1 VVAVSLVLTVVSA
14 GVPVAHAV
22 ELTFAVAASTFC
34 PMLLLGIWWRGL
46 TARGAIAGIVVGGG
60 LAMGAVVS
68 TTFGIV
74 TGGWFGVVMTQPAA
88 VSVPLSFATM
98 VLVSI
103 ATRASAPEHVAQT
116 MVRLHAP
123 EHIDLNRG
131 SFHPERWDG
140 RPSATTSPASP
151 ATATEGTGSGAQHTA
166 YGSTDATAR
175 RSEQTARRD

>member
-1 VVAVSLVLTVVSA
+1 
-14 GVPVAHAV
+14 V

-68 TTFGIV
+68 TTFGLA
-74 TGGWFGVVMTQPAA
+74 TGGWFGVIMTQPAA

-131 SFHPERWDG
+131 SFHPERWDR
-140 RPSATTSPASP
+140 RPSTSSTTPSTTVTTATT
-151 ATATEGTGSGAQHTA
+151 TATTTEGSVGGAQHAA
-166 YGSTDATAR
+166 YGSTDVTAR